1 MFNTIEVIF
10 SAVI

>member
-1 MFNTIEVIF
+1 MFNTIEVVF